1 MNTFYGKKRL
11 SSSSSSSIYRYRY
24 LSYSKIPRFQAFWRG
39 AAFWRLCMDMA
50 RLNSNVVQ
58 HRTCWGAWTICVL
71 QNHFVSFLPP
81 KIPMEFWNFGIL
93 LCKSL
98 ISLKKVDSNF
108 TLRIGP
114 LYIKTLKFQFS
125 VSFDPDSKIP
135 ISSFQ
140 FQTWLESWNNFTHP
154 WNAKSS
160 PCPRPHARGD
170 I

>member
-1 MNTFYGKKRL
+1 MGLNDL
-11 SSSSSSSIYRYRY
+11 
-24 LSYSKIPRFQAFWRG
+24 RF
-39 AAFWRLCMDMA
+39 
-50 RLNSNVVQ
+50 
-58 HRTCWGAWTICVL
+58 TK
-71 QNHFVSFLPP
+71 NHFVSFLPT

-125 VSFDPDSKIP
+125 VSFALIPKFQLARSSSKQGWNLGI
-135 ISSFQ
+135 ISPTRETLSHR
-140 FQTWLESWNNFTHP
+140 L
-154 WNAKSS
+154 A
-160 PCPRPHARGD
+160 HAHTRGD